1 MYFFPSAH
9 STPRHQTSIRLS
21 SDQMI
26 NERSAFESHPEC
38 QPPNTNPSIFF
49 SYDFI
54 RNTHKQLKQVDPAKY
69 AAGDKAAQAA
79 VQEIIGRNSF
89 ASILVNDTSGKVA
102 MITGGNPASPP
113 NFGDE
118 IKAAVAAL

>member
-1 MYFFPSAH
+1 MSVNIQELDANM
-9 STPRHQTSIRLS
+9 QAVI
-21 SDQMI
+21 D
-26 NERSAFESHPEC
+26 AFESHPEC

-54 RNTHKQLKQVDPAKY
+54 RNTYNQLKQVDPAKY
-69 AAGDKAAQAA
+69 AAGDKAAQDA

-102 MITGGNPASPP
+102 MITG
-113 NFGDE
+113 
-118 IKAAVAAL
+118 AVAAL